1 MSVQSKYTFPL
12 LLCVTCVISCSS
24 PGQKNEDGFERKFI
38 TANPDP
44 TPLSPEETIK
54 KFQLPPGYRAEVV
67 AHEPMVQEPVGMA
80 WDGNGRLYVV
90 QMNTYMIDANGSEQ
104 YEPTSRVM
112 RLEDTDGD
120 GKMDKSTLFADSLIL
135 PRTVLPM
142 GDEVYITLTNEQNIW
157 SYKDTNGDGV
167 ADEKKIVFANS
178 SIDSRNLE
186 HQNGGFL
193 WNLDNWIYPSRDNLR
208 YKYKNGKLLVDTL
221 IDNMFGQWGLTND
234 DYGRLYFSEAGPGL
248 PAVQIQQMPAYGSLN
263 IRDQYTEDF
272 TYLWP
277 VIGNVDANVGPKGR
291 RDDNTLIHFTSG
303 AGQVVFRGDRLPA
316 DMLGDYFIPEP
327 VARVIKRG
335 KVLNKD
341 GKIIIEPAYHE
352 KEWLASADMNF
363 RPVNTYVG
371 PDGCFYIVDMY
382 HGIIQES
389 EWTQPGSYVAGKI
402 EELGLDK
409 IRGMGR
415 IYRIVHDDF
424 KPDNTR
430 PNMLNETP
438 AELVKHLSHP
448 NGWWRDMAQQ
458 TIIVRN
464 DKSVVPDLK
473 KITTEDKNP
482 LARIHAI
489 WTLEGLESLDKQ
501 TLFTAFADA
510 DANVRKTAVWASE
523 LYVRKNDEEVITQLS
538 KLQRDVSADV
548 KIQLMLSLRTNKTSS
563 AQKIV
568 KDLLAANTNNEL
580 MQLSNTIFEDTRIKA
595 EAELARIKNL
605 SPADRALVSK
615 GAVHYKQLCSS
626 CHGPDGKGIVMG
638 SNPMPA
644 PPLVGSARVVGDKIA
659 LIQLMLLGLQGPV
672 DGKDYPNIMVPM
684 AGSSDAYI
692 ASVLSYI
699 RNSSDLGNKS
709 SVVTEAEVKEVRG
722 FTQYKVDGG
731 TTLRSLEIGKLGRAE
746 NKNWDR
752 ERERKKK

>member
-1 MSVQSKYTFPL
+1 MPLNRKITGL
-12 LLCVTCVISCSS
+12 LLILIVCAVGCSE
-24 PGQKNEDGFERKFI
+24 PEKKNEDGFERKFI

-44 TPLSPEETIK
+44 TPLSPEETVK
-54 KFQLPPGYRAEVV
+54 KFQLPPGYHAEVV
-67 AHEPMVQEPVGMA
+67 ASEPMVQEPVGMA

-90 QMNTYMIDANGSEQ
+90 QMNTYMKDANGSEQ

-120 GKMDKSTLFADSLIL
+120 GKMDKSSVFIDSLIL
-135 PRTVLPM
+135 PRTVLPV
-142 GDEVYITLTNEQNIW
+142 GDEVLVTITNEQHVW
-157 SYKDTNGDGV
+157 SYKDTDGDGI
-167 ADEKKIVFANS
+167 ADQKKIVYENN

-221 IDNMFGQWGLTND
+221 ADHMFGQWGLTSDN
-234 DYGRLYFSEAGPGL
+234 YGKLYFSEAGPGL

-263 IRDQYTEDF
+263 VRDQYTEDF

-277 VIGNVDANVGPKGR
+277 VIGNVDANVNEKGR

-303 AGQVVFRGDRLPA
+303 AGQVVFRGDRLPN
-316 DMLGDYFIPEP
+316 DMIGDYFIPEP

-335 KVLNKD
+335 KVLNNN
-341 GKIIIEPAYHE
+341 GKIVIEPAYHE

-363 RPVNTYVG
+363 RPVNTYTG

-402 EELGLDK
+402 AELGLDK

-424 KPDNTR
+424 KPDNTK

-438 AELVKHLSHP
+438 AQLLKHLGHP

-464 DKSVVPDLK
+464 DKSVVPELK
-473 KITTEDKNP
+473 KIVSEDKNP

-501 TLFTAFADA
+501 TVFTALADS
-510 DANVRKTAVWASE
+510 DANVRKTAIWASE
-523 LYVRKNDEEVITQLS
+523 QFIVQNDEEVIAALS
-538 KLQRDVSADV
+538 KLQNDASADV
-548 KIQLMLSLRTNKTSS
+548 KIQLTLSLRTNKTAS

-568 KDLLAANTNNEL
+568 KDLLATNADNEL
-580 MQLSNTIFEDTRIKA
+580 MQFSYKVFEEGRIKA

-605 SPADRALVSK
+605 SPADQELISK

-626 CHGPDGKGIVMG
+626 CHGADGKGILIG

-644 PPLVGSARVVGDKIA
+644 PPLVGSARVTGDKIA
-659 LIQLMLLGLQGPV
+659 LVQLMLLGLQGPV
-672 DGKDYPNIMVPM
+672 DGKEYPNNMPAM
-684 AGSSDAYI
+684 AGNTDEYL

-699 RNSSDLGNKS
+699 RNSNDLGNKS
-709 SVVTEAEVKEVRG
+709 SVVTVEEVKEVRS
-722 FTQYKVDGG
+722 FTQYKVEGG

-746 NKNWDR
+746 NKNWDKK
-752 ERERKKK
+752 RK

>member
-1 MSVQSKYTFPL
+1 MSIPSKYAVPL
-12 LLCVTCVISCSS
+12 LLCGIISCNS
-24 PGQKNEDGFERKFI
+24 PEQKNEDGFERKFI

-120 GKMDKSTLFADSLIL
+120 GRMDKSSIFADSLIL
-135 PRTVLPM
+135 PRTVLPV

-167 ADEKKIVFANS
+167 ADQKKIVFENK

-221 IDNMFGQWGLTND
+221 VDNMFGQWGLTND

-263 IRDQYTEDF
+263 MRDQYTEDF

-424 KPDNTR
+424 KPDTTK

-438 AELVKHLSHP
+438 AELTKHLGHP

-464 DKSVVPDLK
+464 DKSVVPKLK
-473 KITTEDKNP
+473 KIATGDKNP

-489 WTLEGLESLDKQ
+489 WTLEGLESLDRQ
-501 TLFTAFADA
+501 TLFSAFADA

-523 LYVRKNDEEVITQLS
+523 LFINENDEEVITQAG
-538 KLQRDVSADV
+538 KLQNDASADV
-548 KIQLMLSLRTNKTSS
+548 RIQLMLSLRTNNTAS
-563 AQKIV
+563 AQKTV
-568 KDLLAANTNNEL
+568 KDLLAANPNNEL
-580 MQLSNTIFEDTRIKA
+580 MQLSNKIFEDTRVKA

-605 SPADRALVSK
+605 SPADRELVSK

-672 DGKDYPNIMVPM
+672 DGKDYPNTMPAM
-684 AGSSDAYI
+684 ASSSDEYI

-699 RNSSDLGNKS
+699 RNSNDLGNKS

-722 FTQYKVDGG
+722 FTQYKAEGG